1 MLKLAVYNAPRSCDL
16 QERQQ
21 TSDFHLREQAPGKWA
36 SIAKKNVPEQKR
48 PNPAASRSAAQE
60 PSPAAATAPAPAA
73 VDAPASSPQA
83 VPAAVLPTATPAEA
97 TAAAAA
103 PAPKEETAEEKI
115 KRLEMQVEALTK
127 QRAMDAA
134 AAAAAAAVAAPQ
146 KKKGWGPVVTPQVN
160 GALANGF
167 H

>member
-1 MLKLAVYNAPRSCDL
+1 MLKIAVYHASRSCDL

-36 SIAKKNVPEQKR
+36 SIAKKNVPEQKKM

-60 PSPAAATAPAPAA
+60 PSPAAATAPTSAP
-73 VDAPASSPQA
+73 VDASASSPKA
-83 VPAAVLPTATPAEA
+83 APAAVLPIAAPAEA
-97 TAAAAA
+97 TAAAA
-103 PAPKEETAEEKI
+103 APKEETAEEKI

-127 QRAMDAA
+127 QRAMEAA
-134 AAAAAAAVAAPQ
+134 AAAAAAAAAPQ

-160 GALANGF
+160 GALANGL

>member
-1 MLKLAVYNAPRSCDL
+1 MLKLAVCNAPRSCDL

-103 PAPKEETAEEKI
+103 PKEETAEEKI

-134 AAAAAAAVAAPQ
+134 AAAAAAAAPQ
-146 KKKGWGPVVTPQVN
+146 KKKGWGPVVTPQ
-160 GALANGF
+160 
-167 H
+167 